1 MDWILILP
9 RNTAPQRNSL
19 KLLNGKSYHIIS
31 TTIMHNN
38 ATWAV
43 AVYFWNLH
51 VGQDESWYVIVYQST
66 LEDSP
71 GHTSPGSQVMLP
83 GSSSKHPAFCASHMA
98 TALRPGLYIEHLYKC
113 VARPWEPR
121 EPLLEA
127 KGMNHDSKLRRSN
140 TASWIYKWLV
150 KICQDRCFLCFLL
163 RRSWRGPPPGSIR
176 SLVRT
181 GAAQHG
187 IYGLSTGSSGR
198 SCDIAIFESAA
209 VCAAWTRCASSVTS
223 SMAMTLLI

>member
-19 KLLNGKSYHIIS
+19 KLLNGKSSHIIS

-43 AVYFWNLH
+43 AVYFWNH
-51 VGQDESWYVIVYQST
+51 HAGQDESWHVIVYQST

-71 GHTSPGSQVMLP
+71 GHTSPGSQVTPP

-98 TALRPGLYIEHLYKC
+98 TASRPGLYIEHLYKC

-127 KGMNHDSKLRRSN
+127 KGMNHDAETFK
-140 TASWIYKWLV
+140 Y
-150 KICQDRCFLCFLL
+150 CQLDLHVAGQDM
-163 RRSWRGPPPGSIR
+163 SR
-176 SLVRT
+176 SLLLMLLAPALMERT
-181 GAAQHG
+181 TSRQHP
-187 IYGLSTGSSGR
+187 
-198 SCDIAIFESAA
+198 
-209 VCAAWTRCASSVTS
+209 
-223 SMAMTLLI
+223 